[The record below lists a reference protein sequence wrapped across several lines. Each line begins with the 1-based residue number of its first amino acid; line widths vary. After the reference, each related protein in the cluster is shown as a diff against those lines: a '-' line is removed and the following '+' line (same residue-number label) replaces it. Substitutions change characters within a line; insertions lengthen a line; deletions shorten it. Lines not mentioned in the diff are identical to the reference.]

1 MIELYGASW
10 CRGCRLSKEYLKA
23 KNIEYTYYE
32 DDGTEEFWD
41 EIEERCGARAI
52 PQILIYDNHIGGYL
66 DLKRIIP

>member
-41 EIEERCGARAI
+41 EIEERCVSRAI
-52 PQILIYDNHIGGYL
+52 PQILIYDNHIGGYA